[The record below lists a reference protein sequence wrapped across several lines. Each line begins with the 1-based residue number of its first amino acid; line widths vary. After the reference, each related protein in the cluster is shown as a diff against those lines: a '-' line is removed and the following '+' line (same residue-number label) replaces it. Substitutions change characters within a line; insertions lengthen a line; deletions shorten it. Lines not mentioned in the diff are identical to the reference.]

1 MAEQLY
7 GTLQR
12 LLPQRADAV
21 ALAPLDIKESAQEIY
36 SNSLPALL
44 EASDGS
50 KRELRERL
58 WELREEFRHIEYHT
72 REGELTGLYR
82 CGSEK

>member
-36 SNSLPALL
+36 SDGLPALL

-58 WELREEFRHIEYHT
+58 WKLREAFWHIEYHM
-72 REGELTGLYR
+72 RGGELTGLQKR
-82 CGSEK
+82 GSEK